1 MSGETL
7 AFWASALLT
16 AGLVGMLRPF
26 ARRHGLV
33 DRPSGRKN
41 HASPTPII
49 GGLAIALAVIVS
61 LFLVEE
67 STRSIAAYAMA
78 TLLLMVVGFLDD
90 AYDLRWYWRMP
101 AHILAG
107 LIMIY
112 WGGLQVES
120 LGRIFTDTPII
131 LGAWSVPFT
140 LFAIVGLINAI
151 NMSDGADGV
160 AGSLCLSALL
170 MFGAAA
176 LYTGNQP
183 LFSWVTSLVSAIIV
197 FLFFNMRFPWQR
209 HARVFLGNAGSAFL
223 GFTMGW
229 IVLRVTQDVGHPVPP
244 VLAPWF
250 LAVPLVDCLVLI
262 ARRIRMGRS
271 PFHADRG
278 HIHHLMLDAGF
289 TPNQVA
295 VVLSIVSIALGGGA
309 ALLFRSGVASEGQ
322 LVVAFFVLGVGH
334 YWLTARRA
342 RALSHLR
349 NLHSMLTTNRESRQ
363 GDTVTAKGRAG

>member
-7 AFWASALLT
+7 AFWASAFLT
-16 AGLVGMLRPF
+16 AGLVWMLRPL
-26 ARRHGLV
+26 ASRHGLV

-49 GGLAIALAVIVS
+49 GGLAIALAVIMS

-67 STRSIAAYAMA
+67 STKSIVAYAMA
-78 TLLLMVVGFLDD
+78 TVLLMTVGFLDD

-101 AHILAG
+101 AHVVAG

-112 WGGLQVES
+112 WGGVQVES
-120 LGRIFTDTPII
+120 IGLLFTSTPII

-140 LFAIVGLINAI
+140 LLAIVGLINAI
-151 NMSDGADGV
+151 NMTDGADGV

-176 LYTGNQP
+176 LYTGNEP
-183 LFSWVTSLVSAIIV
+183 LFSWVTPLVSAIIV

-209 HARVFLGNAGSAFL
+209 SARIFLGNAGSAFL

-229 IVLRVTQDVGHPVPP
+229 IVFRVTQDVGHPVPP

-262 ARRIRMGRS
+262 ARRVRMGRS

-289 TPNQVA
+289 SPNQVA
-295 VVLSIVSIALGGGA
+295 LTLSIFSIGLGVGA
-309 ALLFRSGVASEGQ
+309 ALLLRSGWASEGQ
-322 LVVAFFVLGVGH
+322 LVLAFVVVAMVH
-334 YWLTARRA
+334 YWLTARRS
-342 RALSHLR
+342 RALSYLG
-349 NLHSMLTTNRESRQ
+349 NLHGLLSMGRQ
-363 GDTVTAKGRAG
+363 SAGAASVALKGRAG

>member
-49 GGLAIALAVIVS
+49 GGLAIALAFIIS

-67 STRSIAAYAMA
+67 SFRSIAAYTMA

-101 AHILAG
+101 AHVVAG

-120 LGRIFTDTPII
+120 LGMIFTDTPIF

-140 LFAIVGLINAI
+140 LVAIVGLINAI

-170 MFGAAA
+170 LFGAAA
-176 LYTGNQP
+176 LYAGNQ
-183 LFSWVTSLVSAIIV
+183 LVFSWVTPLVSAIIV

-209 HARVFLGNAGSAFL
+209 RARVFLGNAGSAFL

-229 IVLRVTQDVGHPVPP
+229 IVLRVTQEVGHPVPP

-250 LAVPLVDCLVLI
+250 LVVPLVDCLVLI

-278 HIHHLMLDAGF
+278 HVHHLMLDAGF

-295 VVLSIVSIALGGGA
+295 VVLSVVSIALGGGA
-309 ALLFRSGVASEGQ
+309 SLLLHWGLASEGQ
-322 LVVAFFVLGVGH
+322 LVVAFFAVGLGH
-334 YWLTARRA
+334 YWVTARRS
-342 RALSHLR
+342 RALSHLG
-349 NLHSMLTTNRESRQ
+349 NLHALLTTSR
-363 GDTVTAKGRAG
+363 GLPEGSPVTAKGRGG

>member
-16 AGLVGMLRPF
+16 AVLVGMLRPF
-26 ARRHGLV
+26 ARRLGLV
-33 DRPSGRKN
+33 DQPSGRKN

-49 GGLAIALAVIVS
+49 GGLAIALAFIIS
-61 LFLVEE
+61 LLLVEE
-67 STRSIAAYAMA
+67 STRSIGAYAMA

-90 AYDLRWYWRMP
+90 AYDLRWYLRMP
-101 AHILAG
+101 AHVVAG

-120 LGRIFTDTPII
+120 LGMIFTDTPIL

-140 LFAIVGLINAI
+140 LVAIVGLINAI

-170 MFGAAA
+170 LFGAAA
-176 LYTGNQP
+176 LYTGNQL
-183 LFSWVTSLVSAIIV
+183 LFSWVTPLVSAIIV

-250 LAVPLVDCLVLI
+250 LVVPLIDCLVLI

-295 VVLSIVSIALGGGA
+295 VVLSMVTIALGGGA
-309 ALLFRSGVASEGQ
+309 AMLFRAGVASEGQ
-322 LVVAFFVLGVGH
+322 LVLAFLVVGLAH
-334 YWLTARRA
+334 YWVTSRRA
-342 RALSHLR
+342 RALIHLR
-349 NLHSMLTTNRESRQ
+349 ILHALLTTKRTPTR
-363 GDTVTAKGRAG
+363 GDAVDARGRAG